1 MLTWRAIAAADD
13 FGPSSRCPRGCPTFC
28 SMMRRTD
35 RPSNRSLN
43 GVVQLNVTPEIE
55 VFYMPFERSRFIST
69 RTITSLKQNIE
80 YFSFRCKIQLDL
92 PVRLTSSNLPSNSD
106 TLDTSVMAVEAPIE
120 LIELD
125 LG

>member
-1 MLTWRAIAAADD
+1 MT
-13 FGPSSRCPRGCPTFC
+13 SR
-28 SMMRRTD
+28 
-35 RPSNRSLN
+35 
-43 GVVQLNVTPEIE
+43 
-55 VFYMPFERSRFIST
+55 
-69 RTITSLKQNIE
+69 KQHTE